1 MPSKQINLSLEPE
14 ELKAL
19 HKYLQAML
27 MYSTNSSTV
36 LDEARAKIAWAYTK
50 AFPPKVIK

>member
-1 MPSKQINLSLEPE
+1 MPSKQINLSLETE